1 MEFRQ
6 ENFITFIKNTKLPFV
21 FNWPLNIGFL
31 IILMILIFQISATNL
46 AQDLVAIL
54 FVTIGFVGMKVFVY
68 GMNYKMFSAGGKAI
82 KQLKENEN
90 ILLQDVAVYIRNFD
104 FYSQNNKMDIRINKV
119 IYDFN
124 SSDIVLTEN
133 TIILMGKG
141 FGIGFVGYAY
151 PVELVVNQ
159 SLTSLPQAKIINYF
173 ERGSRVEVHIKDRTY
188 KKIIKIEFKEKVE
201 VLSQWLSNFKDIIG
215 DNAS

>member
-31 IILMILIFQISATNL
+31 IILTILIFQISATNL

-90 ILLQDVAVYIRNFD
+90 MLLQDVAVYIRNFD

-151 PVELVVNQ
+151 PVELAVNQ

>member
-31 IILMILIFQISATNL
+31 IILTILIFQISATNL
-46 AQDLVAIL
+46 AQDLAAIL

-68 GMNYKMFSAGGKAI
+68 GMNYKMFSAGRKAI

-173 ERGSRVEVHIKDRTY
+173 ERGSRVEVHIKDSTY

>member
-21 FNWPLNIGFL
+21 FNWPFNIGFL
-31 IILMILIFQISATNL
+31 IILTILIFQISVTNL

-54 FVTIGFVGMKVFVY
+54 FVIIGFGGMKVFIY

-82 KQLKENEN
+82 KQFKEKEY
-90 ILLQDVAVYIRNFD
+90 LVLRDVAVYIRNFD
-104 FYSQNNKMDIRINKV
+104 FYSQNNKMEIRINKV

-133 TIILMGKG
+133 SIILMGKG
-141 FGIGFVGYAY
+141 FGIGLVGYAY
-151 PVELVVNQ
+151 PVEMTVNQ
-159 SLTSLPQAKIINYF
+159 SVTSLPQAKIINYF
-173 ERGSRVEVHIKDRTY
+173 KRGSRVEVHIKDPNY
-188 KKIIKIEFKEKVE
+188 KKIIKIEFKEEVE
-201 VLSQWLSNFKDIIG
+201 VLNQWLLKFKDVIG

>member
-31 IILMILIFQISATNL
+31 IILTILIFQISATNL
-46 AQDLVAIL
+46 AQDLAAIL

-68 GMNYKMFSAGGKAI
+68 GMNYKMFSVGGKAI

-173 ERGSRVEVHIKDRTY
+173 ERGSRVEVHIKDPTY